1 MMKEKKTIDDD
12 GNLGL
17 GLLQYGRRQRVV
29 WFSPLLLVV
38 VKKSKT
44 FTTYVYY
51 TLASCKIAR

>member
-12 GNLGL
+12 DDGNLGLGL

-44 FTTYVYY
+44 FTTYIRILY
-51 TLASCKIAR
+51 AS